1 MDGQKEVTTIAW
13 LLYFISLI
21 PLFGYLFIKYFD
33 CHVFTLIQQEQ
44 FTKITSGQYAFMVS
58 FIAFVISVILICIL
72 KYSSR
77 KNFEIEGA
85 KIITVPQN
93 INHELVG
100 VLSAV
105 VLPFLTVN
113 FDSINEI
120 LASLFML
127 IIIGIITTRSTIYYK
142 NPVLAILKLKI
153 YKLEIEHVKFE
164 KNITVNVISF
174 YSLKASDS
182 LYLKEMG
189 NNVYYAKKV
198 RQ

>member
-1 MDGQKEVTTIAW
+1 MAW

-33 CHVFTLIQQEQ
+33 SKVFEIIRHGQ
-44 FTKITSGQYAFMVS
+44 FSEITSGQYAFMVS
-58 FIAFVISVILICIL
+58 FIAFVMSVILICIL
-72 KYSSR
+72 KYHSR
-77 KNFEIEGA
+77 KNFEIHGA
-85 KIITVPQN
+85 KIISAPQN
-93 INHELVG
+93 INHELIG

-113 FDSINEI
+113 FESPNEI
-120 LASLFML
+120 FASLFML

-153 YKLEIEHVKFE
+153 YQIEIEHKDLTAT
-164 KNITVNVISF
+164 KTVNVISF
-174 YSLKASDS
+174 YNLHTSDS

-189 NNVYYAKKV
+189 DNVYYAKKSGNG
-198 RQ
+198 

>member
-1 MDGQKEVTTIAW
+1 MAW

-33 CHVFTLIQQEQ
+33 CKVFDLIRQEQ
-44 FTKITSGQYAFMVS
+44 FSEITSGQYAFIVS
-58 FIAFVISVILICIL
+58 FIAFVASVILICIL
-72 KYSSR
+72 KYRSR
-77 KNFEIEGA
+77 KNFEIHGA
-85 KIITVPQN
+85 KIISAPQN
-93 INHELVG
+93 INHELIG

-113 FDSINEI
+113 FNSPNEI
-120 LASLFML
+120 YASIFML

-153 YKLEIEHVKFE
+153 YQIEIEYKDFKE
-164 KNITVNVISF
+164 NKNVNVISF
-174 YSLKASDS
+174 HTLHTSDS

-189 NNVYYAKKV
+189 YNVYYAKV
-198 RQ
+198 SGNG